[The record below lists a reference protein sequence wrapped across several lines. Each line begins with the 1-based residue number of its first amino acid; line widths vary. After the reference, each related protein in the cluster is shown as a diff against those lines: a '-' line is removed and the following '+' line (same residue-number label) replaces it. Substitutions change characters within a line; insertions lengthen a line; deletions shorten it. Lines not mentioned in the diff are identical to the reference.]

1 MVLCSVHG
9 ASTCTCTEAGCSI
22 AELQTMSEKEK
33 EELLVYSIVFLLQF
47 RDSDFTD
54 LLVS

>member
-1 MVLCSVHG
+1 MCMVLCSVHNG
-9 ASTCTCTEAGCSI
+9 ACTCTEAGCSI

-33 EELLVYSIVFLLQF
+33 EELLVYFIAFLLQI

-54 LLVS
+54 